1 MKALMVAILLVVAI
15 PELAHAHAKLVSS
28 VPASETAVQMP
39 PQELVLHFSE
49 AVRLTAVNVALDGE
63 QIQPLDRLP
72 VEMRKDFSVELP
84 TLQAGYYSVTWR
96 ALASDS
102 HVMTGTFV
110 FTVGARGDE
119 HAGHGAHDAHDAVAE
134 HGTHDAAAAHADHA
148 AR

>member
-63 QIQPLDRLP
+63 QTQPLDRLP

-96 ALASDS
+96 AVASDS
-102 HVMTGTFV
+102 HVMTGTFA
-110 FTVGARGDE
+110 FTVEARSDE
-119 HAGHGAHDAHDAVAE
+119 HAAHGAHDAAAA
-134 HGTHDAAAAHADHA
+134 HGAHDAAAAHADHA